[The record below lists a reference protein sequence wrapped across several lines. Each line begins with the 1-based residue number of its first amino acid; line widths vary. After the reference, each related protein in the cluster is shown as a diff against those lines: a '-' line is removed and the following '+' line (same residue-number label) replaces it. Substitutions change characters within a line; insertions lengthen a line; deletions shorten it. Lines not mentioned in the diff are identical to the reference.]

1 MNTKAFVILIVA
13 ALAFGGALAGSFI
26 GGTFVGKS
34 QAESAQ
40 QVGGPVQFGS
50 VTRVSAGSDGEAP
63 DPQAIRQALSEAG
76 VQMDKQEAQ
85 QLRSR
90 LRAQFGQGNAG
101 GAAAG
106 TGDGGDAGGFAGF
119 GGGVFGT
126 VKSVEGSKLT
136 IESPG
141 GEVTVNLGE
150 ETTVRKFAEIEVDD
164 MEIGSTVTVLG
175 SRDES
180 GAMEARSITVVP
192 EGEGFPALPGMG
204 GGQGF
209 GGGQGS
215 RGGQGFG
222 GGRTRG
228 QGGGAP

>member
-1 MNTKAFVILIVA
+1 MNTKAFIILIVA

-34 QAESAQ
+34 QAEAAPQ
-40 QVGGPVQFGS
+40 IGGPAQFRS

-63 DPQAIRQALSEAG
+63 DPQAVRQALSEAG
-76 VQMDKQEAQ
+76 VQMDEQQAQ
-85 QLRSR
+85 QLRSQ
-90 LRAQFGQGNAG
+90 LRAQFGQGD
-101 GAAAG
+101 AATG

-126 VKSVEGSKLT
+126 LKSVEGSKLT

-209 GGGQGS
+209 GGGQSS